1 MIADTKLQS
10 EISVTPQK
18 TGEAVGTVQQ
28 QENFSSNTPV
38 TSTNLQQQDIT
49 WYTTRS
55 RVPVALTIAGS
66 DSGGG
71 AGIQADL
78 KTFAIHCIHGT
89 SALTCVTAQN
99 TQGVTRVDAL
109 PVASVVAQIA
119 AVVGDIGVQA
129 TKTGML
135 LNQEIIEA
143 VASEVKAQALDNLV
157 VDPVMVSRTGAQL
170 IDDQAIESLR
180 DALIPLATI
189 VTPNR
194 YEAQILSGLE
204 LHTLDDMQSSAQ
216 RIHQLGAKAVL
227 VKGGAMTGNLRGVD
241 VWFDGQTLLTLST
254 ELVETSNTHGT
265 GCTLSSAIA
274 ANLALGKDPLS
285 AVQLAKDYVTTALK
299 YALDIG
305 QGTGPVGHFFPLLP
319 ADTLNLNVGASKVE

>member
-1 MIADTKLQS
+1 MTRQTQS
-10 EISVTPQK
+10 SVP
-18 TGEAVGTVQQ
+18 
-28 QENFSSNTPV
+28 
-38 TSTNLQQQDIT
+38 I
-49 WYTTRS
+49 
-55 RVPVALTIAGS
+55 ALTIAGS

-78 KTFAIHCIHGT
+78 KTFAFHCVHGT
-89 SALTCVTAQN
+89 SALTCVTSQN

-109 PVASVVAQIA
+109 PAQAVVAQIE
-119 AVVGDIGVQA
+119 AVVSDIGVQA

-135 LNQEIIEA
+135 LNQEIIKA
-143 VASEVKAQALDNLV
+143 VAQAVKTFGLNTLV

-170 IDDQAIESLR
+170 IDNQAVECLR
-180 DALIPLATI
+180 DFLIPLATI

-204 LHTLDDMQSSAQ
+204 INTLEDMQAAAQ
-216 RIHQLGAKAVL
+216 RIHQLGVSAVL
-227 VKGGAMTGNLRGVD
+227 VKGGGMTGNLRGVD
-241 VWFDGQTLLTLST
+241 VWFDGKELFTLTT
-254 ELVETSNTHGT
+254 EQVETSNTHGT

-285 AVQLAKDYVTTALK
+285 AVRLAKDYVTRALN

-305 QGTGPVGHFFPLLP
+305 QGTGPVGHFFPLL
-319 ADTLNLNVGASKVE
+319 GS